1 MTVEVKFTNVRLS
14 TLLLKLRGRGWPAAG
29 GGVAHVGV
37 EVWWITVVETHTLCL
52 YIHTRSLPSW
62 LKNTVVLSKIQDIHV
77 WCVGSTTVSGE
88 MSMWQLSPG
97 SSCRVC
103 LSSSSYSNF
112 MKATCPC
119 WSLKQIQFHPY
130 ICMKLQ
136 CSSDQNR
143 PGWQTEET
151 NKQTNKHKSRL
162 KTSKQVYSLWYSPVH
177 YISTWR
183 SCNCMSIAFSRLFL
197 LSRLMVTW
205 LPWTS
210 RRFCLSTSSSLLREM
225 GLVVAG
231 SAHIWWELTW
241 SCLFSPRRALFG
253 KQDLSKTGWRCNKGE
268 SCCCDM
274 LRYVIIIKHEICR
287 IFYYSGFSHLEL
299 VEFSSA
305 LVCLITDLPTVSSRG
320 SRIWEASRGWKIFM
334 VFTFS
339 RWSRPNPRSL
349 GWRYS
354 RMIKAGSPMAG
365 PDDPRLRSS
374 SVMLS
379 KSEDFHIIWLSKTQE
394 YICNAPHG
402 GLIWFGS

>member
-1 MTVEVKFTNVRLS
+1 MCDVLEVPLC
-14 TLLLKLRGRGWPAAG
+14 LGRCPCDSSALAPPAVSVCPAPPI
-29 GGVAHVGV
+29 VTSWRPHALV
-37 EVWWITVVETHTLCL
+37 EVWN
-52 YIHTRSLPSW
+52 
-62 LKNTVVLSKIQDIHV
+62 K
-77 WCVGSTTVSGE
+77 
-88 MSMWQLSPG
+88 
-97 SSCRVC
+97 
-103 LSSSSYSNF
+103 SNF
-112 MKATCPC
+112 IHIYV
-119 WSLKQIQFHPY
+119 WSFNVLLIKIDQADRLKKQ
-130 ICMKLQ
+130 
-136 CSSDQNR
+136 
-143 PGWQTEET
+143 T

-231 SAHIWWELTW
+231 SAHIWWDLTW

-379 KSEDFHIIWLSKTQE
+379 KSEDFHIIWMSKTQE
-394 YICNAPHG
+394 NICNASHG
-402 GLIWFGS
+402 GLIWLGS